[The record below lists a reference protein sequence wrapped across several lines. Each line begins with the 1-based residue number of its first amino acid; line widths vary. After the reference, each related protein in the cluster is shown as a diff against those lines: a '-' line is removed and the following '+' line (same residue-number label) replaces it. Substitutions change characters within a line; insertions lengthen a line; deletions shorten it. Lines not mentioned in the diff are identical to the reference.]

1 MPRFIVEKRE
11 VWTQMVEVVAKDA
24 EEAKLLVSR
33 GQGRMLDE
41 TLEYSHDLATD
52 YWTVDE
58 TSEKGSVSR
67 SAPEFERTPF
77 EDDSGA
83 YEDDPG

>member
-11 VWTQMVEVVAKDA
+11 VWTQMVEIEAKDE

-33 GQGRMLDE
+33 GHGHILDE

-52 YWTVDE
+52 LWNVE
-58 TSEKGSVSR
+58 
-67 SAPEFERTPF
+67 
-77 EDDSGA
+77 ED
-83 YEDDPG
+83 